1 MEVALSKPFLG
12 SETVYSS
19 LTSIDDG
26 VFNEE
31 IFRCVTYL
39 KLSLN
44 EIYDM
49 PTSMRRNFIRLNNK
63 EVEKENKSMN
73 R

>member
-1 MEVALSKPFLG
+1 MKPFLDSG
-12 SETVYSS
+12 MIYSS
-19 LTSIDDG
+19 LISIDEALL
-26 VFNEE
+26 NEE

-39 KLSLN
+39 KLNLN

-49 PTSMRRNFIRLNNK
+49 PTFMRRNFIRLNNK
-63 EVEKENKSMN
+63 EVEEEKRMM